1 MNQENIRQ
9 FEELLRKNG
18 RSTGAEFSDLE
29 LWCLKSYYEL
39 VLKWNA
45 RLHLTT
51 LTEPSPFFHRHI
63 YESDFAETF
72 ISSSIERVWDL
83 GTGLGVPGIPLAILR
98 PELSISLV
106 ESKRGKVIF
115 LEEMVSSLKLT
126 NVKVIAARIES
137 IDKLPANICL
147 IARAV
152 EQMENVISEMIAL
165 GLNCRQ
171 MIVLGSE
178 DLGTK
183 LRVSLGPE
191 FQVKLVPIP
200 GSERRFVVN
209 ALSST

>member
-18 RSTGAEFSDLE
+18 RSTGTGFSGLE
-29 LWCLKSYYEL
+29 LERLKSYYEL

-51 LTEPSPFFHRHI
+51 LTTPPNFFHRHI

-72 ISSSIERVWDL
+72 ISPSVEQVWDL

-98 PELSISLV
+98 PELSINLV

-115 LEEMVSSLKLT
+115 LEEVVSALNLT
-126 NVKVIAARIES
+126 NAKVIGARIES
-137 IDKLPANICL
+137 IGQLPANSCL

-152 EQMENVISEMIAL
+152 EKMEGVISEMIAL
-165 GLNCRQ
+165 GRNCRQ
-171 MIVLGSE
+171 MIVLGAE
-178 DLGTK
+178 DIGEKFREALGTGFGVR
-183 LRVSLGPE
+183 LHT
-191 FQVKLVPIP
+191 IP
-200 GSERRFVVN
+200 GSERRFVIN
-209 ALSST
+209 AVSST